1 VEERVQVRVQDL
13 PVLNKGLLQLQ
24 LPYQGQ
30 ARSGGAGKASTT
42 TSNTLAY
49 WSLTSAMKKVID
61 I

>member
-30 ARSGGAGKASTT
+30 ARSGGAGKASATT
-42 TSNTLAY
+42 
-49 WSLTSAMKKVID
+49 
-61 I
+61 